1 MGEVLN
7 LVGFGEHEGDAF
19 GTKRVGST
27 PPVDELGSTVFRWTH
42 TSAIQND
49 SDAGDSGSPLFLN
62 IGGVDQLVGV
72 VSGGTN
78 AISGL
83 GDIATNT
90 RVDTSLAWIKSV
102 VPSIQV
108 ADVPDA
114 PSLLLEDLELFNDE
128 NAGKHLVGFEVSA
141 SDSVTF
147 SISATNPTMF
157 KVLRV
162 DYENTGLGDVVFETG
177 VNQRGT
183 TSIVVTASAGNLSTT
198 QTITVTVEERN
209 DPPTFD
215 IVPPVVLD
223 ITPGPQTIV
232 LTGITAGVGET
243 GKVLVSVVDVTPLSM
258 FSSISVSQPSGNNN
272 TNGGGD
278 GEASDPTL
286 SFTPKPDFAGSGEI
300 FVEIRD
306 AGEDGKFNTNDDQ
319 TTLQFVNVTTTSN
332 KAPTLDAIA
341 NKRLLLSA
349 GEQTIALSGIGDG
362 GTGTQSLR
370 FSINSTN
377 PSIANVLVEYDDV
390 LHASTGQLR
399 VIPSQLGS
407 TSITVSISDAG
418 DDGLIDTFDDR
429 KVMRT
434 VQLNIVALL
443 NPWQN
448 PSNPLDVDGDN
459 ILSATDALVVI
470 NAINR
475 GELGLLP
482 ERTSAVPP
490 YYDVDG
496 SGSLE
501 PLDALIIINELN
513 RIASSGEGESKV
525 RVMEGVRT
533 SDSKSTEKS
542 DGLPCINSKE
552 ENVTESL
559 GFESDLW
566 SDLSWLPMN
575 EDFSSLLI
583 KSSGHR
589 KNRSAR

>member
-1 MGEVLN
+1 
-7 LVGFGEHEGDAF
+7 
-19 GTKRVGST
+19 
-27 PPVDELGSTVFRWTH
+27 
-42 TSAIQND
+42 
-49 SDAGDSGSPLFLN
+49 
-62 IGGVDQLVGV
+62 
-72 VSGGTN
+72 
-78 AISGL
+78 
-83 GDIATNT
+83 
-90 RVDTSLAWIKSV
+90 
-102 VPSIQV
+102 
-108 ADVPDA
+108 
-114 PSLLLEDLELFNDE
+114 
-128 NAGKHLVGFEVSA
+128 
-141 SDSVTF
+141 
-147 SISATNPTMF
+147 
-157 KVLRV
+157 
-162 DYENTGLGDVVFETG
+162 
-177 VNQRGT
+177 
-183 TSIVVTASAGNLSTT
+183 
-198 QTITVTVEERN
+198 
-209 DPPTFD
+209 
-215 IVPPVVLD
+215 
-223 ITPGPQTIV
+223 
-232 LTGITAGVGET
+232 
-243 GKVLVSVVDVTPLSM
+243 M

-418 DDGLIDTFDDR
+418 DDGLFETVDDR

-434 VQLNIVALL
+434 FQLDIVALL

-448 PSNPLDVDGDN
+448 PINPFDVDGDN
-459 ILSATDALVVI
+459 ILSATDALIVI

-475 GELGLLP
+475 GGLGLLP

-501 PLDALIIINELN
+501 PIDVLIIINELN
-513 RIASSGEGESKV
+513 RQATAGEGEADTLWLA
-525 RVMEGVRT
+525 RMQTTGRM
-533 SDSKSTEKS
+533 DSLTDDKLKSIHGDIENSIEPKERETE
-542 DGLPCINSKE
+542 
-552 ENVTESL
+552 
-559 GFESDLW
+559 LW
-566 SDLSWLPMN
+566 SDLRWLHSDD
-575 EDFSSLLI
+575 EFSAILT
-583 KSSGHR
+583 KSRMHQR
-589 KNRSAR
+589 RA